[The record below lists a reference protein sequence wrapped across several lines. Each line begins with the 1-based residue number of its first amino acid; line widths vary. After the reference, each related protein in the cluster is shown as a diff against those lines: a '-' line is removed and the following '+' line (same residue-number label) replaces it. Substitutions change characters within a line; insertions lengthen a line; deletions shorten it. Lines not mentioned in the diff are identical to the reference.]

1 MPVKATLKRSVRQTA
16 DEADRV
22 RELVAKFD
30 RGPVTKQD
38 VLEACK
44 IIQHEAVLLHDG
56 GHRAAELLARCLIE
70 MLEKGAGRKRRA
82 KESPRRKRGKI
93 SSPQSLDSL
102 GFAEG
107 RMCKIPV

>member
-1 MPVKATLKRSVRQTA
+1 MGKVVTVPVKATLKRSVRQTA

-56 GHRAAELLARCLIE
+56 GHRAAELLGRCLIE
-70 MLEKGAGRKRRA
+70 MLEKGKVRLSPGNLDYIRQKLPLEPFAKRYL
-82 KESPRRKRGKI
+82 KR
-93 SSPQSLDSL
+93 LEDS
-102 GFAEG
+102 
-107 RMCKIPV
+107 

>member
-1 MPVKATLKRSVRQTA
+1 MPLKAILKRSVRQTA

-30 RGPVTKQD
+30 RGPITKRD

-70 MLEKGAGRKRRA
+70 ILEKGKVKLSPANLDYIRQKLPLEPFAKRYLERL
-82 KESPRRKRGKI
+82 ENS
-93 SSPQSLDSL
+93 
-102 GFAEG
+102 
-107 RMCKIPV
+107 